1 MTDYVATRWYRS
13 PELLLGYSDYG
24 PEVDM
29 WAIGCIMGEL
39 SDGQPLFPGD
49 SEMDMLY
56 LIQKVLGSLTSEQSE
71 SFNKNPRFLGLK
83 FPSDVTKVETL
94 EKKYTGKL
102 SKNALSLMIGLL
114 KMDPSERFTGEMAL
128 AHPYFD
134 DIRDPPS
141 ERTPIGMNGQETDMD
156 LSALIAPAQRPIYSS
171 QSRITSYGAKSN
183 AAPGSNPSALQN

>member
-56 LIQKVLGSLTSEQSE
+56 LIQKVLGSLTQDQSE

-83 FPSDVTKVETL
+83 FPADVTKLETL

-102 SKNALSLMIGLL
+102 SKNALSLMTGLL
-114 KMDPSERFTGEMAL
+114 KMDPGERFTGEQAL

-134 DIRDPPS
+134 DIREPS
-141 ERTPIGMNGQETDMD
+141 DR
-156 LSALIAPAQRPIYSS
+156 
-171 QSRITSYGAKSN
+171 
-183 AAPGSNPSALQN
+183 LQAT